1 MKCSECKYCKQIGR
15 AEKQSRANVAY
26 SRKYYYCENPNLD
39 SSIWGFVGYGDTTK
53 ESPLQLKTC
62 KKWCPLKEVKN

>member
-1 MKCSECKYCKQIGR
+1 MKCSECKYCKNHGR
-15 AEKQSRANVAY
+15 ANMQRNVVY
-26 SRKYYYCENPNLD
+26 GYPRKFYYCENPNLD
-39 SSIWGFVGYGDTTK
+39 KSIWNFVGYGDTTK